1 MNKSGYQPMPVLL
14 RAEPG
19 EGRPTSDS
27 AKILRVVATVG
38 GVFALCGAVAICLVG
53 FNAFP
58 SKSGESKAPVGL
70 PIQSETKALA
80 PVDALALAQGGR
92 AIESKQDDGA
102 ALQPTDAAQV
112 QRATPAEDHPVNEP
126 APTPALNPSSPPA
139 PMVNPEAA
147 MSDKELL
154 EGGRPEA
161 QQIDQGR
168 HLSEVARR
176 KLERRR
182 RATEERRAA
191 LEDDFQHH
199 AISGATYRK
208 GVAKYQAEIAKYRKE
223 MNAGTPAQD

>member
-53 FNAFP
+53 FNALP
-58 SKSGESKAPVGL
+58 SKSGESKVPVSL
-70 PIQSETKALA
+70 PIHPETKALA
-80 PVDALALAQGGR
+80 AT
-92 AIESKQDDGA
+92 ESTQDDGA
-102 ALQPTDAAQV
+102 ALQPTAAAQV
-112 QRATPAEDHPVNEP
+112 QRATPAEDHSVNEP
-126 APTPALNPSSPPA
+126 VPTPALNPSSPPA
-139 PMVNPEAA
+139 PMVNPETA

-154 EGGRPEA
+154 QGGRPEA
-161 QQIDQGR
+161 QQIEQGR

-176 KLERRR
+176 KLERKR

-191 LEDDFQHH
+191 LEDDFQNH
-199 AISGATYRK
+199 AISSATYRK
-208 GVAKYQAEIAKYRKE
+208 GVTKYQAEIAKYRKE
-223 MNAGTPAQD
+223 MNAGTAVQD

>member
-168 HLSEVARR
+168 HLWKSHGESS
-176 KLERRR
+176 K
-182 RATEERRAA
+182 
-191 LEDDFQHH
+191 EDDGPPKR
-199 AISGATYRK
+199 GALHWKTTFST
-208 GVAKYQAEIAKYRKE
+208 
-223 MNAGTPAQD
+223 MPFPARPTGRVWQNTRPRSPSIEKK